1 MLKSFLRSEYV
12 KVLFSSDYVFSVPC
26 IGCDN
31 LLNLMKYK
39 NIKDKLIK
47 EKILKPKNLL
57 RPDLCSYD
65 ELRLVHKDSYLKKL
79 GDNQY
84 ISEILKLD
92 LSFMIFDS
100 VMEYYRAVVGGTL
113 MATAYALKWNI
124 PCFNLGGGFHHA
136 HPDKGEGFCL
146 INDVAIAIEKFRKLK
161 RAQKFMIV
169 DLDFHQGNGNL
180 LYFKDD
186 PNVYTFSMHGDE
198 WVEIERPY
206 NKDILLPDNC
216 SDKEYISVLKKEL
229 EESFNGFKPDIVYY
243 IAGSDPYEKDT
254 IGDMNISREGMLER
268 NLYVYRRVFEKNIP
282 LVVLAGG
289 GYGPD
294 SWEIYYDFISYCLS
308 NKI

>member
-1 MLKSFLRSEYV
+1 MLKRFFRSEYI

-26 IGCDN
+26 IGCEN
-31 LLNLMKYK
+31 LLDLMKYK

-57 RPDLCSYD
+57 RPDLCSYE

-79 GDNQY
+79 TDNQY
-84 ISEILKLD
+84 LSEILKLD

-100 VMEYYRAVVGGTL
+100 VMEYYRAVAGGTL
-113 MATAYALKWNI
+113 LATAYSLKWNI

-161 RAQKFMIV
+161 RAKNFMII

-186 PNVYTFSMHGDE
+186 PDVYTFSMHADE
-198 WVEIERPY
+198 WVAIDRPQ
-206 NKDILLPDNC
+206 NKDILLPENC
-216 SDKEYISVLKKEL
+216 GDEEYLAILKKEL
-229 EESFNGFKPDIVYY
+229 DESCASFKPDVFYY

-268 NLYVYRRVFEKNIP
+268 NLYVYRKIMDKNIP

-294 SWEIYYDFISYCLS
+294 SWEIYYDFISYSLRH
-308 NKI
+308 KI